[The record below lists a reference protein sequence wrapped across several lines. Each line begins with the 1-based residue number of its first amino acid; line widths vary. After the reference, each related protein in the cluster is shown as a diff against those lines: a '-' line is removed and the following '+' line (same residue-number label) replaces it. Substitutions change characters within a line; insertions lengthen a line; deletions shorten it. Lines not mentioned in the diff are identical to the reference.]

1 MFKKVK
7 VIKPLRIND
16 HLLQVGDVFDV
27 VEVHTDTSPLGG
39 TFFRPANVKGMV
51 KGTFWLFTE
60 KTFEVIA

>member
-7 VIKPLRIND
+7 VIKPLRINQ
-16 HLLQVGDVFDV
+16 HLLEVGDVFDV
-27 VEVHTDTSPLGG
+27 AEVHTDTSQLGG